1 MTINFLT
8 QKTSWKVVRLLLV
21 TIATSFYSYAQEP
34 NEEDQIDILLGE
46 LFFNEKEF
54 IDDIL
59 ESIETK
65 DFIYTNV
72 TYNSN
77 TFFSGRDSGI
87 DQFNL
92 NPVLTYYHSSGFNI
106 SISGVYYEKFDP
118 NWDYTNISLGY
129 YNTIGTNKL
138 FHYKLGY
145 TKYFYK
151 DGWDTFTN
159 SLDISI
165 GIRNKKRNLGSTLIT
180 SYLFGNDQSIQL
192 VSNNYGKIPL
202 IKHKNYSLKLRP
214 QLNFIVAKQTIALEQ
229 FNDIGNESTSEFVEY
244 DIFNLLNTQINL
256 PLTFTTKSWDI
267 GLGYTLNFP
276 FAVATE
282 ENLETTGFFNLSI
295 GYLIDLHNK

>member
-1 MTINFLT
+1 MTISFLAY
-8 QKTSWKVVRLLLV
+8 KTIQNMVRLLLFI
-21 TIATSFYSYAQEP
+21 IATSFLSYAQEP
-34 NEEDQIDILLGE
+34 NENEQLDILLGE
-46 LFFNEKEF
+46 LFFNENEF

-59 ESIETK
+59 ESIQTK
-65 DFIYTNV
+65 NFIYTQV
-72 TYNSN
+72 RYNNN

-92 NPVLTYYHSSGFNI
+92 SPELTYYHKSGFNI
-106 SISGVYYEKFDP
+106 SVSGIYYENFDP

-138 FHYKLGY
+138 FHYKTGY

-159 SLDISI
+159 SLDASI
-165 GIRNKKRNLGSTLIT
+165 GIRNKKRNLGSVLAA
-180 SYLFGNDQSIQL
+180 SYLFGTDQSLQL
-192 VSNNYGKIPL
+192 VSNNYSRISL
-202 IKHKNYSLKLRP
+202 IKRKEFSLKLRP

-229 FNDIGNESTSEFVEY
+229 LNDIGGESTLEFVEY
-244 DIFNLLNTQINL
+244 DIFDLLNTQVNL

-276 FAVATE
+276 SAVATE
-282 ENLETTGFFNLSI
+282 ENLKTTGFFNFSI
-295 GYLIDLHNK
+295 GYLIDFD

>member
-1 MTINFLT
+1 MTISFLAY
-8 QKTSWKVVRLLLV
+8 KTIQNMVRLLLFI
-21 TIATSFYSYAQEP
+21 IATSFLSYAQEP
-34 NEEDQIDILLGE
+34 NENEQLDILLGE
-46 LFFNEKEF
+46 LFFNENEF

-59 ESIETK
+59 ESIQTK
-65 DFIYTNV
+65 NFIYTQV
-72 TYNSN
+72 RYNNN

-92 NPVLTYYHSSGFNI
+92 SPELTYYHKSGFNI
-106 SISGVYYEKFDP
+106 SVSGIYYENFDP

-138 FHYKLGY
+138 FHYKTGY

-159 SLDISI
+159 SLDASI
-165 GIRNKKRNLGSTLIT
+165 GIRNKKRNLGSVLAA
-180 SYLFGNDQSIQL
+180 SYLFGTDQSLQL
-192 VSNNYGKIPL
+192 VSNNYSRISL
-202 IKHKNYSLKLRP
+202 IKRKEFSLKLRP

-229 FNDIGNESTSEFVEY
+229 LNDIGGESTLELVEY
-244 DIFNLLNTQINL
+244 DIFDLLNTQVNL

-276 FAVATE
+276 SAVATE
-282 ENLETTGFFNLSI
+282 ENLKTTGFFNFSI
-295 GYLIDLHNK
+295 GYLIDFD